1 MPTFDNP
8 IQIKGFSYDL
18 EFDFEE
24 QVGESYPASSASS
37 GMFYTAYK
45 AMKFGDELPKKFT
58 NLAIPTLNSLKR
70 KYEEPDTWSDEEDT
84 KIAREFAKKYINK
97 NKI

>member
-1 MPTFDNP
+1 M
-8 IQIKGFSYDL
+8 
-18 EFDFEE
+18 
-24 QVGESYPASSASS
+24 GEPASSASS

-45 AMKFGDELPKKFT
+45 SMKFRDEVPKRLKDFG
-58 NLAIPTLNSLKR
+58 LILQSYKSLKR